1 MKMISER
8 VAWNTANYKIMV
20 HHPEGALGSYDGVG
34 RTWPFSNDLF
44 RSSEDAEREI
54 EDLKAMI
61 GEPVTDHEHT
71 LFVEATDEGLAIGHC
86 DVCGG
91 SGWIV
96 QPDENEEKTAEE
108 ILALTWKQ
116 VDCPSDCRIGNDG
129 DREALYR
136 VKPTSPV
143 THIEGE

>member
-1 MKMISER
+1 MKMIPER
-8 VAWNTANYKIMV
+8 VARLATNYKIMV

-34 RTWPFSNDLF
+34 RTWSFGNELF
-44 RSSEDAEREI
+44 RSSEDAKREI

-86 DVCGG
+86 DVCLG
-91 SGWIV
+91 SGWTV
-96 QPDENEEKTAEE
+96 DQPDENEEN
-108 ILALTWKQ
+108 WKQ
-116 VDCPSDCRIGNDG
+116 VDCPSDCWIGRDG
-129 DREALYR
+129 DRVALYR

-143 THIEGE
+143 TQIEGE